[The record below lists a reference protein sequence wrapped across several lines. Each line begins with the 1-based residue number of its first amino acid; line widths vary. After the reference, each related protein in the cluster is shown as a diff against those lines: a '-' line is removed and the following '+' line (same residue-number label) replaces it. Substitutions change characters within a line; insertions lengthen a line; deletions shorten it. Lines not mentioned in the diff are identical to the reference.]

1 MRKFFFSMKTLALT
15 LALVVGGSAWAQIT
29 SLPFV
34 ADYSDTESPAPFGE
48 PAFVTGN
55 DAIGKVVAVV
65 NGTAEA
71 SFAVDGGAYVLSNAE
86 EVTVSFTMYNG
97 WLGGG
102 ANNTFAVLNSDGVTL
117 ASLSYN
123 ANDCNIVDV
132 TLAGKTVEDFV
143 VFAGQGSVGSKGSN
157 GYANDKQQGF
167 IANTEEVK
175 NNGVVTIKINSFG
188 GVSLSF
194 VGGKGNVNNTY
205 SATVA
210 EGTKLDLAKLTIANG
225 SNNGDRATGYGD
237 LTVTSRSMIKVSQDY
252 SDGVADWKSDATDRY
267 TVNINEGGYL
277 TVDAVGNGN
286 NGTTVTGSTVNGKA
300 AAGENFTSSED
311 YTLSFDLQ
319 LTGGDNQATWF
330 HINDA
335 ANTSKMEELPDNH
348 VLSLNAAPKSTVWT
362 INGNE
367 TQTIDLAKTTWYT
380 FTLTKYGKD
389 LFLSVAPTEGGDALL
404 NQQKI
409 AVNSTGGGLGNMV
422 FQTKRYYAYMAIDN
436 VVLRDVVE
444 SIDIPA
450 TPVYTY
456 TVKYETEDGEQV
468 KESVE
473 REEYEGVELAILDED
488 KETVVVGKSQY
499 TYISDDAEGQTAAAD
514 GSTVITVLFEKTTVS
529 DYVVKYVTADGTELQ
544 EATTHKNALVDTEV
558 TASAGEMS
566 KILVDGVI
574 YNYASGNESIT
585 VAEDEAKNVITL
597 VFAPIEDVT
606 GYYLATYE
614 TGSTNWTAGTGG
626 RYTPIIV
633 NGSSIADRV
642 VEDGEPVAFA
652 NKTRFTTVDQSAGSR
667 NNNGGAVNLASL
679 GIDQI
684 DYTFEAKLLLGSSN
698 DQAGTNFLVK
708 NLAGDANI
716 LAIQQINEKGTTTWT
731 VNGETTVVLPNSGT
745 YTGETNNNLNNY
757 SWYDFKVTVYK
768 GYTFVTITDEEGNAI
783 LDKEQ
788 VATSALT
795 YGVGALQFNS
805 SRYYA
810 NFGIDDILVR
820 SVANDDIPDGFST
833 VAVTVNYV
841 DAEGKTVKPS
851 DTVEFAPGE
860 VVTLTSAYTSD
871 FKVDAEGAVWTAES
885 ESAPVKKYIYESDN
899 SEEVVAEEGA
909 EVNVVFRGVG
919 SRRVAMRYQYQ
930 DAETNEMMTKNA
942 AGTNLPFFYDSNV
955 AGDILFEGDVQRVYY
970 PYYLLVDGYLYKTG
984 ANGGDADHY
993 DYTVPEGTSTLS
1005 LSPITW
1011 TPATEIVVKK
1021 GEEGEEDVE
1030 EEVFI
1035 TNAVFAEESENIPGM
1050 TVVKDQ
1056 YTKIRQANGAAGSA
1070 IGGDVL
1076 VTTLMP
1082 GKYTITTASRSGTTN
1097 FLVDGNV
1104 VCTVSTSGTVT
1115 TVTSEEFE
1123 VTKPTALYIQEQT
1136 ATTQYSDYVL
1146 IRKTGDVEDAS
1157 YVVLSNYA
1165 LACDGAYDEDDAVTV
1180 VVTYDAEIVGSYA
1193 ESFMLN
1199 ADFAYTVTD
1208 AEGKEVTSGSKN
1220 PFEVSAGTLNIYVSN
1235 LQPETEYTIT
1245 ITGVEVT
1252 DFDMETYDIVTVYTE
1267 EGELPSLTFKT
1278 GIPTGIANVEAAPAV
1293 KADGKY
1299 LENGQI
1305 VIYRGGVKYN
1315 AAGAVIR

>member
-55 DAIGKVVAVV
+55 DAIGKVVAVN
-65 NGTAEA
+65 NGSAEA
-71 SFAVDGGAYVLSNAE
+71 TFAVDGGAYALGNAE

-97 WLGGG
+97 WVGGG
-102 ANNTFAVLNSDGVTL
+102 GNNTFAVLNSADVPL
-117 ASLSYN
+117 ASITYHN
-123 ANDCNIVDV
+123 TACNITDV
-132 TLAGKTVEDFV
+132 TLAGKTVEGFEA
-143 VFAGQGSVGSKGSN
+143 FTGQSGNGSKGVDSYTAS
-157 GYANDKQQGF
+157 GKSYLK
-167 IANTEEVK
+167 NTDEAK
-175 NNGVVTIKINSFG
+175 YNGVVTIKINSFG

-194 VGGKGNVNNTY
+194 VGGSGNVDKTF

-210 EGTKLDLAKLTIANG
+210 EGTKLDLAKLTISCA
-225 SNNGDRATGYGD
+225 SNNVDRATGYGD
-237 LTVTSRSMIKVSQDY
+237 LTVTSRSMIKYANDY
-252 SDGVADWKSDATDRY
+252 SNGEITWKTSVPTRFDPVILEEDGNKYLS
-267 TVNINEGGYL
+267 VNQDNR
-277 TVDAVGNGN
+277 AN
-286 NGTTVTGSTVNGKA
+286 NGCILSSTETADKV
-300 AAGENFTSSED
+300 AAGEDFTI
-311 YTLSFDLQ
+311 SFRVKLGASNDQ
-319 LTGGDNQATWF
+319 EATAF
-330 HINDA
+330 NIYDA
-335 ANTSKMEELPDNH
+335 ANSAKI
-348 VLSLNAAPKSTVWT
+348 LSLAEVVKNATAWT
-362 INGNE
+362 INDGKQTATVSAGCKNLDDLSWINIKVTSIAGGKTYLTITDAEGEVIDEFNQTLIPTLSE
-367 TQTIDLAKTTWYT
+367 T
-380 FTLTKYGKD
+380 
-389 LFLSVAPTEGGDALL
+389 
-404 NQQKI
+404 
-409 AVNSTGGGLGNMV
+409 GGLGKLEFVTSRN
-422 FQTKRYYAYMAIDN
+422 YANFAIDDI
-436 VVLRDVVE
+436 VVRDVVE
-444 SIDIPA
+444 SADIPE

-468 KESVE
+468 KDPVE

-544 EATTHKNALVDTEV
+544 EVTTHKNVLVGTEV
-558 TASAGEMS
+558 TASAGEQS

-585 VAEDEAKNVITL
+585 VAEDETQNVITL

-667 NNNGGAVNLASL
+667 NNNGGPVNLASL

-885 ESAPVKKYIYESDN
+885 ESAPVTKYIYESDN
-899 SEEVVAEEGA
+899 SKEVVAEEGA

-930 DAETNEMMTKNA
+930 DAETGEMMTKNA
-942 AGTNLPFFYDSNV
+942 AGANLPFFYDSNV

-984 ANGGDADHY
+984 ANSGDADHY
-993 DYTVPEGTSTLS
+993 DYTVTAGTTTAS

-1011 TPATEIVVKK
+1011 TPATEMV
-1021 GEEGEEDVE
+1021 GEEGEQ
-1030 EEVFI
+1030 EEVYI
-1035 TNAVFAEESENIPGM
+1035 TNAIFAEETENIPGM
-1050 TVVKDQ
+1050 TVVKDN
-1056 YTKIRQANGAAGSA
+1056 YTIIRQANGAAGSA

-1123 VTKPTALYIQEQT
+1123 VTKPTALYIQEQ
-1136 ATTQYSDYVL
+1136 ASTTQYSDYVL
-1146 IRKTGDVEDAS
+1146 IRKTGDVEAS
-1157 YVVLSNYA
+1157 YVYLSNYA
-1165 LACDGAYDEDDAVTV
+1165 VTCDGEYNEDGDVVAY
-1180 VVTYDAEIVGSYA
+1180 VTYDVDIVGEFIWPDA
-1193 ESFMLN
+1193 W
-1199 ADFAYTVTD
+1199 FAYEVKD
-1208 AEGKEVTSGSKN
+1208 ADGNFMYGAEMNPQEGLESGTMYLKLSDLT
-1220 PFEVSAGTLNIYVSN
+1220 P
-1235 LQPETEYTIT
+1235 QTEYTIT
-1245 ITGVEVT
+1245 ITGVKVT
-1252 DFDMETYDIVTVYTE
+1252 DYDSETFDPIIVFEE
-1267 EGELPSLTFKT
+1267 EGTLATLTFTT
-1278 GIPTGIANVEAAPAV
+1278 GSIPTGIANVEAAPAV